1 MCSCVL
7 RRDLLETTNIPIFST
22 LSNPLIISIII
33 SPYSRYYRLPQRFS
47 HLLTYLGPPS
57 PTLSSFLHFISLI
70 YLSCP
75 LYYAIIPQTLLFQPS
90 HNQAPPMDTP
100 NSIHMYTSLFRQLQ
114 LQLRR
119 TRQWD
124 YPRKLTHR
132 LVESKAGS
140 ISSSVLYPMPL
151 SASPPQISLYPKNV

>member
-1 MCSCVL
+1 M
-7 RRDLLETTNIPIFST
+7 TNIPIFST

-70 YLSCP
+70 YLCCP

-100 NSIHMYTSLFRQLQ
+100 NSIHMYYILQKLPPNLRLPSQLDVWD
-114 LQLRR
+114 LTNLRFPSWLDV
-119 TRQWD
+119 WD
-124 YPRKLTHR
+124 LTNLR
-132 LVESKAGS
+132 L
-140 ISSSVLYPMPL
+140 SSWLDVWDLTNLRL
-151 SASPPQISLYPKNV
+151 SS